1 MSSFKTLN
9 VRKYPK
15 AGKIVTPDTEYWK
28 KLSVPTL
35 VKEFGAI
42 DFVDFNPIEPHY
54 FAVTCSVR
62 VQIYNPITKL
72 VVKNLSR
79 FQETAYGGT
88 FRQDGRLLVAGDE
101 QGLVKLFDTSSK
113 NVLRLFKGHKAPV
126 HRVNFTADLLHIAS
140 FSDDKTVKLWDITSE
155 KTLHTFTDHND
166 YVRAGAVNPVSTDV
180 IVSGGYDGKIQVYD
194 TRTQQATLNVDHGCP
209 VESLL
214 FLPTGGIFLSAGGT
228 EVRVWDVFAGCR
240 LLAKLSQHHKTVT
253 CLRLGSNGKRIL
265 SGGLD
270 RHIKIYDVASYEAV
284 HTLDF
289 SNSILSMGVAPND
302 QTVVAGMVDGLI
314 SIQNMESCR
323 ENERQQQQTRRKRV
337 FSAFSD
343 RADLPVDHQIV
354 IQKHRI
360 LNNYDRL
367 LRRYEYTKCLTSVL
381 NPAVSKCHPEI
392 TVSVMQELI
401 HRKGLHRA
409 LAGRS
414 QNSLN
419 SIIYFINRHLGE
431 HRFMRVLIDAAT
443 ILLDVY
449 DDKFNEFTGQLIQK
463 FLNLSDTLKR
473 ETALTYNLLEL
484 QGALE
489 LLVAASDVSNNDDE
503 MVHFIREGNDRT
515 NIKQSAMA
523 KEGSILTV

>member
-1 MSSFKTLN
+1 MTNFKALN
-9 VRKYPK
+9 VKKYPK
-15 AGKIVTPDTEYWK
+15 AGKVVTPDTEYWK

-88 FRQDGRLLVAGDE
+88 FRRDGRLLVAGDE
-101 QGLVKLFDTSSK
+101 QGLVKLFDTSTK

-155 KTLHTFTDHND
+155 KSLHTFSDHYD
-166 YVRAGAVNPVSTDV
+166 YVRAGAVNPVSANV
-180 IVSGGYDGKIQVYD
+180 IVSGGYDGKINVYD
-194 TRTQQATLNVDHGCP
+194 SRTQQPTFNIDHGCP

-228 EVRVWDVFAGCR
+228 EVRVWDIFAGCR

-270 RHIKIYDVASYEAV
+270 RHIKIYDVASYETV

-289 SNSILSMGVAPND
+289 SNSILSLGVAPND

-323 ENERQQQQTRRKRV
+323 EKERQQQRQRKHV
-337 FSAFSD
+337 FNKFAE
-343 RADLPVDHQIV
+343 RADLSVDHQIA
-354 IQKHRI
+354 IEKQPA
-360 LNNYDRL
+360 LSNYDRF
-367 LRRYEYTKCLTSVL
+367 LRRYEYGNCLTCVL
-381 NPAVSKCHPEI
+381 PPAISKFHPEI

-414 QNSLN
+414 QDSLS
-419 SIIYFINRHLGE
+419 SIIYFINRHIGE
-431 HRFMRVLIDAAT
+431 QRFMRVLIDVAT

-449 DDKFNEFTGQLIQK
+449 EDKLCEFTGQLVRNFMQ
-463 FLNLSDTLKR
+463 LSETLKR

-484 QGALE
+484 QGSLE
-489 LLVAASDVSNNDDE
+489 LLMAASDVSTNNDE
-503 MVHFIREGNDRT
+503 MVHFIKEGNNPT
-515 NIKQSAMA
+515 NMKQSAMA
-523 KEGSILTV
+523 QQGSILMV